1 MQGDPLAS
9 FLKDHPKGSV
19 ATAVVTNVEQ
29 RMIELEVGEGVK
41 GRMRVAEL
49 SREHVDDARM
59 VVKPGQSIEARI
71 VGVDRK
77 SRTVSLSV
85 RAMEEQAEAQ
95 ALRDYEA
102 EVGDRIKGA
111 TLGELLRSQQQENA
125 DAEDT

>member
-1 MQGDPLAS
+1 
-9 FLKDHPKGSV
+9 
-19 ATAVVTNVEQ
+19 
-29 RMIELEVGEGVK
+29 MIELEVGEGVK

-59 VVKPGQSIEARI
+59 VVRPGQSIEARI

-77 SRTVSLSV
+77 SRSVSLSV

-111 TLGELLRSQQQENA
+111 TLGELLRSQQQE

>member
-1 MQGDPLAS
+1 
-9 FLKDHPKGSV
+9 
-19 ATAVVTNVEQ
+19 
-29 RMIELEVGEGVK
+29 
-41 GRMRVAEL
+41 MRVAEL